1 MATTTIMI
9 GAAPPGRGGT
19 APWSRYPKAGA
30 NGASGCRPGGLE
42 GKGCVTDGEVLGR
55 GSSTLVSGTT
65 LLELAAWV
73 WVSYPHSPQKRSPAI
88 SSPPQRGQFIT

>member
-42 GKGCVTDGEVLGR
+42 GKGCVTSHGDAHPRQPGNR
-55 GSSTLVSGTT
+55 
-65 LLELAAWV
+65 
-73 WVSYPHSPQKRSPAI
+73 
-88 SSPPQRGQFIT
+88 